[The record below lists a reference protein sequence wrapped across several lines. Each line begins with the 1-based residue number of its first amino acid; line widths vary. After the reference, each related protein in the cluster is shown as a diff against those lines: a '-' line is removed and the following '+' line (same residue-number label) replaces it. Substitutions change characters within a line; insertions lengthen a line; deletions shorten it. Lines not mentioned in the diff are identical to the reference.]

1 MLREVVGLDRVVF
14 GSDFPYLRRDLA
26 VSCREHIE
34 TSSEL
39 TESERTAVLGGT
51 ATELLARV
59 ARLRSQVKAPRL
71 KPGPRQPATRSK
83 HRIRPDGMVH
93 RLIRQ
98 GRRRRW

>member
-1 MLREVVGLDRVVF
+1 MRKRYEADYQVVTA
-14 GSDFPYLRRDLA
+14 GSAGSAL
-26 VSCREHIE
+26 E
-34 TSSEL
+34 
-39 TESERTAVLGGT
+39 VLGGLRDAGRQVALVLADRQLPGMT
-51 ATELLARV
+51 GTELLARV

>member
-1 MLREVVGLDRVVF
+1 MPEPPCAVREVVGLDRVVF

-51 ATELLARV
+51 AAELLARGRATGPSV
-59 ARLRSQVKAPRL
+59 AAPR
-71 KPGPRQPATRSK
+71 
-83 HRIRPDGMVH
+83 
-93 RLIRQ
+93 
-98 GRRRRW
+98 